1 MSPWKEF
8 RYDLLRREEDA
19 SNPRRSLTRYKKI
32 PYALFYGLTSCL
44 CLSLVGN
51 CILLY
56 FSQQLFFKNPQP
68 SWSPTIDAIPWSMT
82 KFNGSLIAKSSFVGQ
97 NDQVDAMWDQYTSN
111 PWVDG
116 TSIVLSVSEEEIR
129 SSSRW
134 STDEELSTS
143 TAVALSPQNGGGYMA
158 TIEMPHQ
165 LHCLNILRKNVY
177 REHYQD
183 DPYFKSGDT
192 GNHTAHCIEMLRQV
206 LECRSDSQLI
216 LFHWVQ
222 GWEGPVPDFNTWHR
236 CRNPDTVLD
245 WAANHSAPLTERI
258 VKPQGV
264 AELPDRP

>member
-111 PWVDG
+111 RKLNSTFCSNHDTSLIQLHTIAWVDG
-116 TSIVLSVSEEEIR
+116 TSIVLSVS
-129 SSSRW
+129 
-134 STDEELSTS
+134 
-143 TAVALSPQNGGGYMA
+143 
-158 TIEMPHQ
+158 
-165 LHCLNILRKNVY
+165 
-177 REHYQD
+177 
-183 DPYFKSGDT
+183 
-192 GNHTAHCIEMLRQV
+192 
-206 LECRSDSQLI
+206 
-216 LFHWVQ
+216 
-222 GWEGPVPDFNTWHR
+222 
-236 CRNPDTVLD
+236 
-245 WAANHSAPLTERI
+245 
-258 VKPQGV
+258 
-264 AELPDRP
+264 